1 MGKKKK
7 THVKPKKKEKKG
19 NKCGERPKKVKKTC
33 GAPPSGG
40 ARIFEMRG
48 QITNQYYITFQS
60 DFSFNLIEL
69 HDLKL

>member
-1 MGKKKK
+1 VGKDQ
-7 THVKPKKKEKKG
+7 
-19 NKCGERPKKVKKTC
+19 KKVKKTC
-33 GAPPSGG
+33 GAPHSGG